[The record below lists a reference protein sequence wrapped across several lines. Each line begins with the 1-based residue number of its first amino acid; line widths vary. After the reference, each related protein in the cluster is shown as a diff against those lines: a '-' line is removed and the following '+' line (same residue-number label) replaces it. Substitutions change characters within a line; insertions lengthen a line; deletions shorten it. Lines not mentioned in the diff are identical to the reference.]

1 MAFKLFK
8 IANEKKFSKWIKLY
22 VNEDF
27 TVLDSSTIFVV
38 GITNKQSELR
48 ILRID
53 AKSGGIENMKRIS
66 VNSNF
71 DFNT

>member
-1 MAFKLFK
+1 MQ
-8 IANEKKFSKWIKLY
+8 KKKNFSKWIKIY

-27 TVLDSSTIFVV
+27 TNSDSSTIFVV
-38 GITNKQSELR
+38 GITNKQNELR

-53 AKSGGIENMKRIS
+53 AKSGGIENMKRIP

-71 DFNT
+71 DSNT